1 MREALTEYENQ
12 LVLCK
17 GWIDSWK
24 DFEGSEIRQ
33 VCVKQPTI
41 KVADKNLVF
50 AEQKVIWTE
59 HHINLFIPFEDLT
72 EYKAQF
78 QQHRTISFSGV
89 VKRYTRKNGSTD
101 YGIAAAPQHHLHLDF
116 QRLLLALRSMGFP
129 NSTQPASLHFLQ
141 HTAAP
146 QLLVLEQR
154 LEKAGNALPTFE
166 YNYETYKEMIVGMK
180 KKVEEEIKWLSDYL
194 SSRDYRRKNKGRKSF
209 MEELKGM

>member
-1 MREALTEYENQ
+1 MREALTKYENQ
-12 LVLCK
+12 LVLSK

-41 KVADKNLVF
+41 KIADKNLLF
-50 AEQKVIWTE
+50 AEQEVISTE
-59 HHINLFIPFEDLT
+59 HHINLFIPFEDLS

-89 VKRYTRKNGSTD
+89 VKRYTRRNGTTD

-116 QRLLLALRSMGFP
+116 QRLLLAMRSMGFP
-129 NSTQPASLHFLQ
+129 NSTQPAALHFLQ
-141 HTAAP
+141 HKAAP
-146 QLLVLEQR
+146 ELLALEQR

-166 YNYETYKEMIVGMK
+166 YTYGTYKELIVGTR

-194 SSRDYRRKNKGRKSF
+194 SSRDYRRKSKGRKSF
-209 MEELKGM
+209 IEELKGM

>member
-24 DFEGSEIRQ
+24 DNEGREIRQ

-41 KVADKNLVF
+41 KVANKNLLF
-50 AEQKVIWTE
+50 TEQKMISTE
-59 HHINLFIPFEDLT
+59 HHINLFIPFEDLS
-72 EYKAQF
+72 EYRAQF

-89 VKRYTRKNGSTD
+89 VKRYTRKNGTTD
-101 YGIAAAPQHHLHLDF
+101 YGIAAAPQHHLHLDLE
-116 QRLLLALRSMGFP
+116 RLLLALRSMNCG
-129 NSTQPASLHFLQ
+129 NSTTPASLHFLQ

-154 LEKAGNALPTFE
+154 LEEAGNALPTFE
-166 YNYETYKEMIVGMK
+166 YSYQTYKEMIARVK
-180 KKVEEEIKWLSDYL
+180 KKVEEEIKILSDYL
-194 SSRDYRRKNKGRKSF
+194 SSRDYRRRSKGRKSF

>member
-1 MREALTEYENQ
+1 MREALTKYENQ
-12 LVLCK
+12 LVLSK

-41 KVADKNLVF
+41 KIADKNLLF
-50 AEQKVIWTE
+50 AEQEVISTE
-59 HHINLFIPFEDLT
+59 HHINLFIPFEDLS

-89 VKRYTRKNGSTD
+89 VKRYTRRNGTTD

-116 QRLLLALRSMGFP
+116 QRLLLAMRSMGFP
-129 NSTQPASLHFLQ
+129 NSTQPAALHFLQ
-141 HTAAP
+141 HKAAP
-146 QLLVLEQR
+146 ELLALEQR

-166 YNYETYKEMIVGMK
+166 YTYGTYKELIVGMR

-194 SSRDYRRKNKGRKSF
+194 SSRDYRRKSKGRKSF
-209 MEELKGM
+209 IEELKGM

>member
-1 MREALTEYENQ
+1 MMFVSVDMWNKWVDKENKEWVWKTEYKRFQITIPKNKKRVRRSERSINRIRKP

-50 AEQKVIWTE
+50 AEQKVISTE

-89 VKRYTRKNGSTD
+89 VKQYTRRNGTTD
-101 YGIAAAPQHHLHLDF
+101 YGIAAALNTTYTLISSAYCLLCALWGSLTAHNPLPSTSFNTQRHL
-116 QRLLLALRSMGFP
+116 
-129 NSTQPASLHFLQ
+129 NC
-141 HTAAP
+141 
-146 QLLVLEQR
+146 
-154 LEKAGNALPTFE
+154 
-166 YNYETYKEMIVGMK
+166 
-180 KKVEEEIKWLSDYL
+180 
-194 SSRDYRRKNKGRKSF
+194 
-209 MEELKGM
+209 

>member
-50 AEQKVIWTE
+50 AEQKVISTE

-101 YGIAAAPQHHLHLDF
+101 YGIAAAPQYNIHLDF

-129 NSTQPASLHFLQ
+129 SNTTHSCLNFLQ

-146 QLLVLEQR
+146 QLLALEQR
-154 LEKAGNALPTFE
+154 LEEAGNALPTFE
-166 YNYETYKEMIVGMK
+166 YNYGTYKELIGGMR
-180 KKVEEEIKWLSDYL
+180 KKVEEELKSVSVFL
-194 SSRDYRRKNKGRKSF
+194 SSRDYRRAMKGRKSV